1 MPWTLYRY
9 ILFDLVK
16 LLALTTLVLVLLIAF
31 AAAIKPLSDGVLSP
45 AALLKYVVYLVPTML
60 PFALPFAGAF
70 AGTLVF
76 SRMTSDN
83 EILACSASGMSYWT
97 ILMPVMTL
105 GLVLTL
111 SMFYLSGF
119 VLPRFYQGA
128 ERMLQKDLIHLLIS
142 QVERGQ
148 TAHMKDWALYA
159 RAVETSD
166 RPPLVRG
173 DLQPE
178 RMILLGDVAVG
189 QVDPLGNVRSESTAK
204 QADVLIFRDRSR
216 TLVTLRLHD
225 ATRYDPERG
234 ELMFVKLLEL
244 QPIELPSPFKDNP
257 RFLTWGELRDHG
269 QEPEQYDQVQVRM
282 ARLAETIAA
291 ERFRRELETRLSAR
305 GGDGVV
311 DLLSP
316 RPQTIYMLKAPIVQ
330 RRGDPLVLLASDSE
344 AVRLEYRE
352 SGVIRRHLEARRAE
366 LKFSHAQVNGE
377 PRFTIDFTEVAVFGD
392 ASGGKG
398 TERGEFSEHGVY
410 LDKPLAEDMKRM
422 NARELLSLAHQHFPE
437 DADVRAADRA
447 LRAQIIRLARNIIAQ
462 LHQRAAAAV
471 TCMLALLLGA
481 VLAIRLRGTMALIVF
496 FGAFMLVTL
505 AVIITGTGTE
515 LTTDR
520 DYPVYIGPAVIWSG
534 AALVAAAVAITFR
547 KLKRN

>member
-173 DLQPE
+173 DL
-178 RMILLGDVAVG
+178 RGLLRARRLSSG
-189 QVDPLGNVRSESTAK
+189 PPVRRSRS
-204 QADVLIFRDRSR
+204 DRSI
-216 TLVTLRLHD
+216 
-225 ATRYDPERG
+225 P
-234 ELMFVKLLEL
+234 
-244 QPIELPSPFKDNP
+244 
-257 RFLTWGELRDHG
+257 
-269 QEPEQYDQVQVRM
+269 
-282 ARLAETIAA
+282 
-291 ERFRRELETRLSAR
+291 
-305 GGDGVV
+305 
-311 DLLSP
+311 
-316 RPQTIYMLKAPIVQ
+316 
-330 RRGDPLVLLASDSE
+330 
-344 AVRLEYRE
+344 
-352 SGVIRRHLEARRAE
+352 
-366 LKFSHAQVNGE
+366 
-377 PRFTIDFTEVAVFGD
+377 
-392 ASGGKG
+392 
-398 TERGEFSEHGVY
+398 
-410 LDKPLAEDMKRM
+410 
-422 NARELLSLAHQHFPE
+422 
-437 DADVRAADRA
+437 
-447 LRAQIIRLARNIIAQ
+447 
-462 LHQRAAAAV
+462 
-471 TCMLALLLGA
+471 
-481 VLAIRLRGTMALIVF
+481 
-496 FGAFMLVTL
+496 
-505 AVIITGTGTE
+505 
-515 LTTDR
+515 
-520 DYPVYIGPAVIWSG
+520 
-534 AALVAAAVAITFR
+534 
-547 KLKRN
+547 

>member
-1 MPWTLYRY
+1 M
-9 ILFDLVK
+9 
-16 LLALTTLVLVLLIAF
+16 
-31 AAAIKPLSDGVLSP
+31 
-45 AALLKYVVYLVPTML
+45 
-60 PFALPFAGAF
+60 
-70 AGTLVF
+70 
-76 SRMTSDN
+76 
-83 EILACSASGMSYWT
+83 
-97 ILMPVMTL
+97 
-105 GLVLTL
+105 
-111 SMFYLSGF
+111 
-119 VLPRFYQGA
+119 
-128 ERMLQKDLIHLLIS
+128 
-142 QVERGQ
+142 
-148 TAHMKDWALYA
+148 
-159 RAVETSD
+159 
-166 RPPLVRG
+166 
-173 DLQPE
+173 
-178 RMILLGDVAVG
+178 
-189 QVDPLGNVRSESTAK
+189 RSESTAK